1 MWSTHDDAVR
11 WNLAIPGLVL
21 LPTLLGALPSLGED
35 RVLRVGDGADA
46 REYAVSELIAAVGLT
61 ELRVAKDP
69 HFGDRVFAGF
79 ELGALLQHVGLGD
92 APELLLVCQDGY
104 SIPFDASVPS
114 QPALQA
120 LLAVRDTALPADG
133 EAHWAEFRHGNEI
146 IAFDPFYLVW
156 ASTDPS
162 IDLGTEALPW
172 PFQLTEIRRFDRAG
186 YFVPAQPAPGAGQ
199 DAVSGFATYT
209 DHCSKCHRMRGVGG
223 DVGPALDREGSLSSL
238 LPTAQLRDY
247 VRHEERLFPHSKMP
261 PFSKILSPSQID
273 DVVAYLQAMQ
283 PAR

>member
-1 MWSTHDDAVR
+1 VNC
-11 WNLAIPGLVL
+11 NLGIPGVAL
-21 LPTLLGALPSLGED
+21 LTALLGAEPSLADD
-35 RVLRVGDGADA
+35 RVLRIHDGAGA
-46 REYAVSELIAAVGLT
+46 REYAVAELVNAVGLT

-79 ELGALLQHVGLGD
+79 ELGALLEHVGLRD
-92 APELLLVCQDGY
+92 APELLLVCADGY
-104 SIPFDASVPS
+104 SIPFEVSLLS

-120 LLAVRDTALPADG
+120 FLAVRDTALPADG

-156 ASTDPS
+156 ASTDAS

-172 PFQLTEIRRFDRAG
+172 PFQLTEIRRFDRAR
-186 YFVPAQPAPGAGQ
+186 YFSPARPPPSAGE
-199 DAVSGFATYT
+199 DARTGFATYT
-209 DHCSKCHRMRGVGG
+209 AHCGKCHRMRGVGG
-223 DVGPALDREGSLSSL
+223 DVGPALDRQNSLSSL

-247 VRHEERLFPHSKMP
+247 VRHEERSFPQSKMP
-261 PFSKILSPSQID
+261 AFSKILPPSQLD
-273 DVVAYLQAMQ
+273 HVVAYLQAMQ